1 MKIAKGDGNQFY
13 PTLILIGTR
22 LGIDKITPVYWEA
35 LIASLQMPQSVGI
48 AGYVSTAFCAIVDLF
63 SNSCYRGRPASAH
76 YFAGAQG
83 SFLFYLDPHH
93 TRPALPYHADFK
105 EYTDDE
111 IDTCHTNRLR
121 RVHVREMDPSML
133 IGFLIKSE
141 NDWQDWRRG
150 IKHVQGKSIIHV
162 SDRDPSLGGRDGT
175 EGRDGAIDE
184 VEPLSDDDG
193 DTIV

>member
-1 MKIAKGDGNQFY
+1 MKIAKGDGNQFH

-48 AGYVSTAFCAIVDLF
+48 AGYGLTVISAITTHLTDTR
-63 SNSCYRGRPASAH
+63 YRGRPASAH

-105 EYTDDE
+105 EYTDEE
-111 IDTCHTNRLR
+111 INSCHTNRLR
-121 RVHVREMDPSML
+121 RIHVREMDPSML

-141 NDWQDWRRG
+141 DDWQDWRRG
-150 IKHVQGKSIIHV
+150 IKHVQGKSIIYV
-162 SDRDPSLGGRDGT
+162 SDRDPTLGGKHGT

-184 VEPLSDDDG
+184 VETLSDDDG